1 MWRCESFSTASCTDS
16 SATITIRSTPPTIAT
31 VHASGSILAR
41 SGRTTARIPAA
52 ATRQTLYRAAAAR
65 YARRQATPREVPMAD
80 EKARVLVVANRTAGS
95 EVLLDALRE
104 RAARGP
110 AHFHLVVPSTPHGVS
125 WAADMHSG
133 GDAAEH
139 DLDGALERLH
149 SAGLEADGEV
159 GDPDPVAAVQD
170 AA

>member
-1 MWRCESFSTASCTDS
+1 
-16 SATITIRSTPPTIAT
+16 
-31 VHASGSILAR
+31 
-41 SGRTTARIPAA
+41 
-52 ATRQTLYRAAAAR
+52 
-65 YARRQATPREVPMAD
+65 MAD

-170 AA
+170 AANAANYDEVIVSTLPKHISKWLKVDLPRKAAHATGLPVTHVEARARATASA